1 MKSLERKLPNLSE
14 RERKILN
21 KHTKSIVNQMLK
33 DPILQAKELAALPDA
48 DQSMQLFM
56 KIFNLESDAKKESND
71 GAKEEEKEAFSPIVR
86 PSIQV

>member
-1 MKSLERKLPNLSE
+1 
-14 RERKILN
+14 
-21 KHTKSIVNQMLK
+21 MLK